1 MKRSLNEDVNGNI
14 FTDKDKD
21 VFNKLKNQEEQET
34 IYDLLCNR
42 IGQTM
47 TVGELNTVLQSIFG
61 KYDGV
66 FILGN
71 DLYNADIDMLQ
82 DLVVE
87 DDDDEIYTI
96 TFKVI
101 DIDEGTIEI
110 TDVNVE

>member
-34 IYDLLCNR
+34 IYDLLCDR

-71 DLYNADIDMLQ
+71 DLYNAGIDMLQ